1 MGHYVLWLKIG
12 DYSKAKPYYDRIEK
26 INRLYEQ
33 DKIIFIWSARGMN
46 RFNGD
51 IKKVHEIFY
60 DLTLEQLKEWGVK
73 YHYFELGKLSYDL
86 FICDKAI
93 NDKDFF
99 ED

>member
-1 MGHYVLWLKIG
+1 
-12 DYSKAKPYYDRIEK
+12 
-26 INRLYEQ
+26 
-33 DKIIFIWSARGMN
+33 MN

-51 IKKVHEIFY
+51 VEKVYKVFY
-60 DLTLEQLKEWGVK
+60 DLTFKQLKEWGVK

-86 FICDKAI
+86 WIDDKAI